1 MKQGNLFAKIP
12 ADLSREVFDSLVE
25 SARVRIERIIS
36 KGHTSPDSGW
46 YDQDLSE
53 WVVILRGEASITF
66 DNGETVELAEGDY
79 IEIPSHKKHKPV
91 SCIKNASKTTRTH
104 LSTRCAGRHTLVA
117 GVHQ

>member
-1 MKQGNLFAKIP
+1 MKLPGKPMKQGNLFAKIP

-79 IEIPSHKKHKPV
+79 IEIPSHKKHKV
-91 SCIKNASKTTRTH
+91 TKTSPKSETIW
-104 LSTRCAGRHTLVA
+104 LA
-117 GVHQ
+117 VHF